1 MKRSISRA
9 SSVVHRL
16 WKQKRGATAIM
27 FAVMVAGLTGVAGL
41 TVDVGRVMAARS
53 GFAAETEAAALA
65 GAQALLAANADQ
77 TSVGAAVTAW
87 NTANPPSNVTV
98 TGTTTTLSCVTA
110 TSSLPSC
117 TGTSPNAVNVKR
129 TGTVT
134 THFLKA
140 FGYPSFTISASA
152 SAAKAG
158 GAGVPLNVMFIL
170 DSTGSMGT
178 ADASC
183 TTVPDTSKPGSF
195 LKSPSRFL
203 CAEYSIQ
210 SILKVMQP
218 SMSSVGLMVF
228 PGLVSQYTAGKPCPT
243 QPSSTPYLSSKI
255 YYQVGT
261 GLSTDY
267 NNGAGVL
274 NDASNLVE
282 AVGDTANKLTGCLS
296 NKGGQG
302 TYLAEVI
309 AKAQAALPVVA
320 GTKNVIILL
329 SDGDAS
335 ASKAQLNNQ
344 TAKTTNQ
351 CAQYVTAAQAATT
364 AGTTVYSVAYGAAT
378 TSGCSTDTT
387 YKPCSA
393 LKAVASDSNK
403 FFSTD
408 TTCAPAVSGNSITNL
423 PSIFTQI
430 AVNLTQP
437 RLLTN

>member
-1 MKRSISRA
+1 MKRSISLA

-16 WKQKRGATAIM
+16 WSHKRGATAIM
-27 FAVMVAGLTGVAGL
+27 FAVMLAGLTGMAGL
-41 TVDVGRVMAARS
+41 TIDVGRVLAARS
-53 GFAAETEAAALA
+53 GFAAETQAAALA
-65 GAQALLAANADQ
+65 GAQAMLAANADQ
-77 TSVGAAVTAW
+77 TSVSAAVAAW

-110 TSSLPSC
+110 TSSLPTCS
-117 TGTSPNAVNVKR
+117 GTNPNAVKVTR

-140 FGYPSFTISASA
+140 FGYSSFTIGATA

-158 GAGVPLNVMFIL
+158 GAGTPLNVMFIL
-170 DSTGSMGT
+170 DATGSMGST
-178 ADASC
+178 DGNC
-183 TTVPDTSKPGSF
+183 TVPNT
-195 LKSPSRFL
+195 KSPTRFQ

-218 SMSSVGLMVF
+218 TMSSVGLMVF
-228 PGLVSQYTAGKPCPT
+228 PGLSSQYTAGKPCPT

-255 YYQVGT
+255 YYQIGT
-261 GLSTDY
+261 GLATDY
-267 NNGAGVL
+267 NNSSGL
-274 NDASNLVE
+274 NDTSNIVE
-282 AVGDTANKLTGCLS
+282 AVGDATNKLSGCLS

-309 AKAQAALPVVA
+309 TKAQAALPVVT

-335 ASKAQLNNQ
+335 ATAAQLNNQ
-344 TAKTTNQ
+344 TAKVSKQ
-351 CAQYVTAAQAATT
+351 CGQYVTAAQTATT
-364 AGTTVYSVAYGAAT
+364 AGTTVYAVAYGAAT
-378 TSGCSTDTT
+378 SGCSTGDT
-387 YKPCSA
+387 YNPCTA
-393 LKAVASDSNK
+393 MKAVASDSTK

-408 TTCAPAVSGNSITNL
+408 TTCAPSTSGNSISNL

-430 AVNLTQP
+430 AVNLTKP